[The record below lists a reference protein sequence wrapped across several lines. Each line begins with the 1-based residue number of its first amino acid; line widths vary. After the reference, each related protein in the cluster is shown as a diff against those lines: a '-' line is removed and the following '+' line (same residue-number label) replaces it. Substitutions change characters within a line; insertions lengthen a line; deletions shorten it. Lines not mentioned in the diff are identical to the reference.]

1 MRCYITCNFIP
12 LEHLWLYSYQ
22 ITPLVKK
29 GVYRGPTSID
39 FVYKCPHAVSIYAI
53 EVVDR
58 ETIALVKSTHGTELG
73 DKGYFRVSLDTML
86 VEVPYK
92 GKNAHRDF
100 AQPCSLLSRFCFPKL
115 PPREV

>member
-22 ITPLVKK
+22 ITPL
-29 GVYRGPTSID
+29 GPTSID
-39 FVYKCPHAVSIYAI
+39 SVYKCPHAVSIYAI

>member
-1 MRCYITCNFIP
+1 M
-12 LEHLWLYSYQ
+12 
-22 ITPLVKK
+22 
-29 GVYRGPTSID
+29 
-39 FVYKCPHAVSIYAI
+39 YKCPHAVSIYAI

-92 GKNAHRDF
+92 GKNAHRNF